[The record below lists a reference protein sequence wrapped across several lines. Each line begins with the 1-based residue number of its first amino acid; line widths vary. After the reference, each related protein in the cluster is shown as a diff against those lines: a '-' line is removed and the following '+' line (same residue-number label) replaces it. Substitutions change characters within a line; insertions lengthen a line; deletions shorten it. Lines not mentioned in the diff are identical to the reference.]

1 MIVCQTCGQRKK
13 RSLPQN
19 ARLHS
24 LFMLLQDTIKS
35 KDGEFHSAMWWKTMM
50 KAEWLGFTEFRK
62 PDGQVI
68 QVLRSTSDLDVS
80 ELNEFMT
87 RVEAFAASRGV
98 YLDD

>member
-1 MIVCQTCGQRKK
+1 MTKCPSCGQRKR

-24 LFMLLQDTIKS
+24 LFMLLQDTTKAT
-35 KDGEFHSAMWWKTMM
+35 DGEMHSAMWWKTMC
-50 KAEWLGFTEFRK
+50 KAEWLGFSEFRK

-68 QVLRSTSDLDVS
+68 QVLRSTADLDVT

-87 RVEAFAASRGV
+87 KVEAYCAKRGV
-98 YLDD
+98 YLED